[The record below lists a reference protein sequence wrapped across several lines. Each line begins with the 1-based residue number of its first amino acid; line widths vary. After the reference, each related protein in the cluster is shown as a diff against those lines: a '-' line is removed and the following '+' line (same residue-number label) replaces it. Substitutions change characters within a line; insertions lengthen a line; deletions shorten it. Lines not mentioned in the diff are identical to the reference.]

1 MCMVGVAQLVE
12 HLVVVQ
18 VAAGSSPVTHPMVL
32 LGRTIP
38 WPGAPHEGHR
48 ATVVSGVWC
57 GTAFGAASACGMQHN
72 GPMLMGNKK
81 AQRITVGV
89 IIGVIV
95 ISLALTL
102 LSTASGTS

>member
-1 MCMVGVAQLVE
+1 MVGVAQLVE

-38 WPGAPHEGHR
+38 WPVPLARGTGPRSFQRPGPER
-48 ATVVSGVWC
+48 AQGL
-57 GTAFGAASACGMQHN
+57 ALACTHN

-95 ISLALTL
+95 LSLALSL
-102 LSTASGTS
+102 ISTASATS